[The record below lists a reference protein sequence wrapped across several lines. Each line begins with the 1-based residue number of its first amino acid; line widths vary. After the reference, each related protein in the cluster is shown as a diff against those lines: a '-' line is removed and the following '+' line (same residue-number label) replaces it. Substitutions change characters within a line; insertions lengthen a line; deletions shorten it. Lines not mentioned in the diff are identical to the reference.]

1 MSLNMPFGQRKTSP
15 ATNTFA
21 GPALRFASHTMPS
34 SMVRPLSLHHCVA
47 GATPIPTMTT
57 SASIVSPFVKVTPV
71 TFASPLIDAT
81 CTPQRIATPLRSCTA
96 PIAAPISGPSAR
108 ISGASKPSSTVTFA
122 PRLVAVAAASKPM
135 NPAPITTTRAPST
148 SSSRN
153 AAASSSVR
161 NT

>member
-1 MSLNMPFGQRKTSP
+1 
-15 ATNTFA
+15 
-21 GPALRFASHTMPS
+21 
-34 SMVRPLSLHHCVA
+34 
-47 GATPIPTMTT
+47 MTT
-57 SASIVSPFVKVTPV
+57 SASIMSPLVNVTPV
-71 TFASPLIDAT
+71 TFVSPLIEAT
-81 CTPQRIATPLRSCTA
+81 CTAQRISTPLRACTA

-108 ISGASKPSSTVTFA
+108 MSGASRPSSTVTFA

-161 NT
+161 NTCTPAMSGWFGKRRTRPPVAMMRPSYEMLVPSASVTIDASVFNDVAG